1 MKGNILNFIF
11 LTMVC
16 ISCSKDKTEP
26 PLPCLDNPSFDLE
39 IKNIFLNNCSGCHQT
54 GNAINGI
61 VLEDF
66 SSIKLNLDH
75 SMEEIQNGTM
85 PPPSVIM
92 PPSGMLNDSIISL
105 LNCWVENGA
114 LNN

>member
-11 LTMVC
+11 LTMAC
-16 ISCSKDKTEP
+16 IFCSKDKTEP

-61 VLEDF
+61 ILEDF

-85 PPPSVIM
+85 PP
-92 PPSGMLNDSIISL
+92 SGMLNDSIISL
-105 LNCWVENGA
+105 LSCWVENGA

>member
-1 MKGNILNFIF
+1 MKAKLIYFIF
-11 LTMVC
+11 LNLIY
-16 ISCSKDKTEP
+16 ISCSKNKTEP

-39 IKNIFLNNCSGCHQT
+39 IKNVFITNCVDCHQT

-61 VLEDF
+61 ILEDF
-66 SSIKLNLDH
+66 SSIKQNLNH
-75 SMEEIQNGTM
+75 AMEEIQLGTM
-85 PPPSVIM
+85 PPYGTLDTTTIY
-92 PPSGMLNDSIISL
+92 L